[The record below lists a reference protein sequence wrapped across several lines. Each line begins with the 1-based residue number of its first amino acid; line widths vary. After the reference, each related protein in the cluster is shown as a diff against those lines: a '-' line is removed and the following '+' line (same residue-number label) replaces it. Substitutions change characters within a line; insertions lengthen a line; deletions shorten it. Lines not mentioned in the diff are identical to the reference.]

1 MNNPMS
7 RHSRSHKNSHALVA
21 ALALAAVIGL
31 ASGPVLADNDHRGR
45 DDQHRSYDRDDH
57 HNYGG
62 SRAYDY
68 YGSRGYVYAPP
79 AVVYAP
85 YAPPAIDFV
94 FPIHIR

>member
-1 MNNPMS
+1 MKNLMS
-7 RHSRSHKNSHALVA
+7 RRHRTRRNGSALIA

-31 ASGPVLADNDHRGR
+31 AAGPVLADNDHRGR
-45 DDQHRSYDRDDH
+45 DDQHRSNDHRD
-57 HNYGG
+57 YGG

-68 YGSRGYVYAPP
+68 NGGPGYVYAPP

-94 FPIHIR
+94 FPVTIR